1 MNIEATI
8 IVMVYKN
15 LDQVRQTLDSIKKQ
29 TYSTQ
34 NSKNLV

>member
-15 LDQVRQTLDSIKKQ
+15 LDQVRQTLDSIK
-29 TYSTQ
+29 SQ
-34 NSKNLV
+34 NIFKL